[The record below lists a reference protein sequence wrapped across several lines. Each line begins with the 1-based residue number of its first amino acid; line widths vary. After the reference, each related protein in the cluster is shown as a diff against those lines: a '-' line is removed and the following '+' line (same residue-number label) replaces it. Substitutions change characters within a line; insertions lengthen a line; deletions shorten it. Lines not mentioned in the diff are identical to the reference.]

1 MNGQTPS
8 NDSSPKNFVL
18 LVPSVFLFF
27 LILWIGAETIFPPGA
42 VLIFRP
48 TYAIVIS
55 FFIFSLLL
63 KKKVG
68 DNLFGE
74 IGFLYLALTVAYTLF
89 PAFGF
94 MAMEMDSGVG
104 WIPEKL
110 TRLIPTASALAT
122 HFWRHVIFVVGVA
135 TGYLIFRG
143 HRETSVCD
151 KTNSQGD
158 DGLMIIFLLS
168 MVVICLLSL
177 SLFSAPV
184 TTYIENYTR
193 YDHLSWVLRKY
204 ISLCTRLK
212 IGIYTVFLTF
222 LFINYK
228 KYKLIIPFVIT
239 FFCVYEIIF
248 SFGSRIE
255 ALIILMVTLCLY
267 NNNVKIISVKK
278 GLIAFMI
285 LAALF
290 TGVEIFRAAGFK
302 VSAAQDVVTTDGV
315 KPAGEFIAVYF
326 TGFHLYAERTQDT
339 LPDREWP
346 MLFNDFISMFTFS
359 DFTEWNPQYWY
370 ARNYFPEAVVPP
382 ETMGPIA
389 ESAIWGGELDLVLR
403 SLLNGVFFAYLV
415 RWFQGRKNKW
425 WALAIYVYC
434 FATCVMTL
442 KYSIFYHLGPLVK
455 TMLPTLLAV
464 AGVNRLIALYR
475 KRMIA
480 CPMMDR

>member
-1 MNGQTPS
+1 MNDQTHSKDLCPERFS
-8 NDSSPKNFVL
+8 LPTLVAFILLFVL
-18 LVPSVFLFF
+18 WASAEATFL
-27 LILWIGAETIFPPGA
+27 PG
-42 VLIFRP
+42 VLLIFRP
-48 TYAIVIS
+48 TLAVIIS
-55 FFIFSLLL
+55 FVLFSLIL

-74 IGFLYLALTVAYTLF
+74 IGFLYLALAVAYTLF

-94 MAMEMDSGVG
+94 MAIEMDSGAG
-104 WIPEKL
+104 WVPEKL
-110 TRLIPTASALAT
+110 TRLLPSASALAA
-122 HFWRHVIFVVGVA
+122 HLWRHVIFVIGVA

-143 HRETSVCD
+143 HRKSSESITYSYRR
-151 KTNSQGD
+151 D
-158 DGLMIIFLLS
+158 DGLTIIFLLG

-193 YDHLSWVLRKY
+193 YDHLSWILRKY

-212 IGIYTVFLTF
+212 IGIYIVFLTY
-222 LFINYK
+222 LFMSYK
-228 KYKLIIPFVIT
+228 KNKLIILIVVAFLCI
-239 FFCVYEIIF
+239 YEIIF

-255 ALIILMVTLCLY
+255 ALIILMATLCLY
-267 NNNVKIISVKK
+267 DSSVKSISVKR
-278 GLIAFMI
+278 GLIAFAF

-290 TGVEIFRAAGFK
+290 TGVEVFRAAGFK
-302 VSAAQDVVTTDGV
+302 VSEAQEVVTTDGV

-326 TGFHLYAERTQDT
+326 TGFHLYAERAQGT

-346 MLFNDFISMFTFS
+346 MLFNDFVSMFTFS
-359 DFTEWNPQYWY
+359 DYTQWNPQYWY

-389 ESAIWGGELDLVLR
+389 ESAMWGGELDLALR
-403 SLLNGVFFAYLV
+403 GLLNGVFFAYLI
-415 RWFQGRKNKW
+415 RWFQMRKDKW

-442 KYSIFYHLGPLVK
+442 KYSIFYHLAPLVK
-455 TMLPTLLAV
+455 TMLPTLLIV
-464 AGVNRLIALYR
+464 GGGNWLIAIRR
-475 KRMIA
+475 KRSVA
-480 CPMMDR
+480 